1 MSSDSGFPRPPIRRI
16 ESRTQS
22 DPHGT
27 VVASGKVASGK
38 VASGQVASG
47 QADAEASSSSE
58 RPLPLRRR
66 KDEVGQVVAFP
77 RPVSAKRRR
86 AEPAPAEAPGP
97 DAGDPQV
104 SIEPPTVAEEVS
116 AEPVPAERAPAQP
129 TVEDQVPLDP
139 GLRPAYL
146 ASELLR
152 EDWFPRCP
160 LARTLRWGALGLG
173 AAGAVGTVALGGT
186 GFGPL
191 MVASILACCALVGLV
206 PLRPPPRGVALAVLG
221 VLGIGFVGWVRMVD
235 EPDVPL
241 LAFGVTIASSALLFR
256 AAHRTSRLA
265 RVLVAIG
272 LTSVGAWLVLT
283 GGLDAL
289 VVESFAWQHLVGP
302 GVRVILG
309 ITVVAGV
316 LTFLDPTG
324 HGGAWIVGAAL
335 IGWLALDVSATMAL
349 GAWPLG
355 GTSGGEAVWVP
366 TLAYP
371 FLAALGAGGLCQVW
385 VLASRPGPQQP
396 RRAH

>member
-22 DPHGT
+22 DPHG
-27 VVASGKVASGK
+27 SII
-38 VASGQVASG
+38 ASG
-47 QADAEASSSSE
+47 QADAEASTSSE

-66 KDEVGQVVAFP
+66 KDEGRRDEVGQVVAFP

-86 AEPAPAEAPGP
+86 AEPPAETAS
-97 DAGDPQV
+97 DSGDPQV
-104 SIEPPTVAEEVS
+104 LGEAPVEEPAPIEPISGET
-116 AEPVPAERAPAQP
+116 
-129 TVEDQVPLDP
+129 PLDP
-139 GLRPAYL
+139 ALRPAYL

-173 AAGAVGTVALGGT
+173 AAGAVGTIALGGT
-186 GFGPL
+186 ALGP
-191 MVASILACCALVGLV
+191 MVLASVLACCALAGLA
-206 PLRPPPRGVALAVLG
+206 PLSAPQRGVALAILG
-221 VLGIGFVGWVRMVD
+221 VVGTALVGWERIAD
-235 EPDVPL
+235 EPDLPL
-241 LAFGVTIASSALLFR
+241 LAFGVTLASSALLFR

-272 LTSVGAWLVLT
+272 LASVAAWLVLT

-302 GVRVILG
+302 GVRAVLG

-335 IGWLALDVSATMAL
+335 IGWLALDVSAAMAVA
-349 GAWPLG
+349 AWPLDG
-355 GTSGGEAVWVP
+355 ASGEGVWVP

-371 FLAALGAGGLCQVW
+371 FLTALGAGGLCQVW
-385 VLASRPGPQQP
+385 VLASRP
-396 RRAH
+396 